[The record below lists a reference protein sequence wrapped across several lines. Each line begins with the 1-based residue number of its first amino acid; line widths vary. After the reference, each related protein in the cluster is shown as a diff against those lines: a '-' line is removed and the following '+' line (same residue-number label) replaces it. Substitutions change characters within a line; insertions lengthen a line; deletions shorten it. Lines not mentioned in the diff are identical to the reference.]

1 MSHVLGPLRLRNPI
15 LKAATFEGMS
25 PAGRASPALEALHR
39 GIAAG
44 GAAMTTVAYGAVE
57 PEGRTFADQL
67 LLNDEAIPALRS
79 LTDAV
84 HAEGAAASIQLAHC
98 GGFSRIR
105 TPRGPR
111 GPSGRINLY
120 GLATG
125 VPWVGEMSPTDLRRT
140 ADAFSDAARRVV
152 RAGFDAVEVHLGHGY
167 LLHQFLSPLT
177 NRRRDAYGGDAE
189 RRLRFPMEVVARVRE
204 AVGPNVAVLT
214 KLNLTDGLRGGL
226 HIEDAIRATKAA
238 QAAGADATV
247 LSCGVV
253 DRTPFML
260 LRGETPVAE
269 MARYEPVPLMRFAL
283 RAFSGWVLTTWP
295 YEDLFLLDL
304 AREVRARVDGTLV
317 LLGGVTASEH
327 LTTAAREGFDFV
339 QVGRALLHDP
349 TIARR
354 WMEGPPSQSG
364 CTHCN
369 RCVAEMEHEG
379 TKCVVPA

>member
-1 MSHVLGPLRLRNPI
+1 MNSSSSAESKDSKEI
-15 LKAATFEGMS
+15 TFES
-25 PAGRASPALEALHR
+25 
-39 GIAAG
+39 
-44 GAAMTTVAYGAVE
+44 
-57 PEGRTFADQL
+57 
-67 LLNDEAIPALRS
+67 
-79 LTDAV
+79 
-84 HAEGAAASIQLAHC
+84 
-98 GGFSRIR
+98 
-105 TPRGPR
+105 
-111 GPSGRINLY
+111 
-120 GLATG
+120 
-125 VPWVGEMSPTDLRRT
+125 
-140 ADAFSDAARRVV
+140 
-152 RAGFDAVEVHLGHGY
+152 VEV
-167 LLHQFLSPLT
+167 
-177 NRRRDAYGGDAE
+177 
-189 RRLRFPMEVVARVRE
+189 
-204 AVGPNVAVLT
+204 
-214 KLNLTDGLRGGL
+214 
-226 HIEDAIRATKAA
+226 
-238 QAAGADATV
+238 GADATV

-295 YEDLFLLDL
+295 YQDLFLLDL

-327 LTTAAREGFDFV
+327 LATATREGFDFV

-354 WMEGPPSQSG
+354 WLEGPPAQSG

>member
-1 MSHVLGPLRLRNPI
+1 MTHALGPLRLRNPI

-25 PAGRASPALEALHR
+25 PGGRASPDLVAFHR

-67 LLNDEAIPALRS
+67 LLDDEAVPALRA

-105 TPRGPR
+105 TARGPR

-125 VPWVGEMSPTDLRRT
+125 VPWVGEMSPDDLRRT
-140 ADAFSDAARRVV
+140 ADAFSDAAKRSVN
-152 RAGFDAVEVHLGHGY
+152 AGFDAVEVHLGHGY
-167 LLHQFLSPLT
+167 LLHQFLSPIT
-177 NRRRDAYGGDAE
+177 NRRRDRYGGDAE
-189 RRLRFPMEVVARVRE
+189 RRLRFPVEVVSRVRD
-204 AVGPNVAVLT
+204 AVGPKVAVVT
-214 KLNLTDGLRGGL
+214 KLNLTDGLKGGL
-226 HIEDAIRATKAA
+226 GVEDAIRATKAT
-238 QAAGADATV
+238 QDAGADATV

-295 YEDLFLLDL
+295 YEDLFLLEL
-304 AREVRARVDGTLV
+304 ARQVRARVDGTLV

-327 LTTAAREGFDFV
+327 LATAKRDGFDFV

-349 TIARR
+349 EIARR
-354 WMEGPPSQSG
+354 WLSAPDQRSG

-369 RCVAEMEHEG
+369 RCVAEMEHRG
-379 TKCVVPA
+379 TRCVLTD